1 MIRCMKGNR
10 LATLALA
17 MMSIPALL
25 AKESLATPSSGS
37 APAATLSFSQ
47 RPDLAVGGAEYSARN
62 PPLTMHMCI
71 AHCFSLRWENGHYI
85 RKDPYN
91 TSIYT
96 IDSFTRE
103 SVVLHRTDTGSFPLT
118 AILRGHLS
126 EAGDSITDGKITW
139 TSGNHGE
146 GVFRAAWGDA
156 LGSVPGSDEEAR
168 SSSRANAAS
177 ATLSTP
183 KSREPLVP
191 SMSEPTSA
199 IKSRR
204 INLNGDWEGYF
215 TSPMFAKTI
224 RITQSGANITAESL
238 NADLSPTGRPFFR
251 GSYDPPAN
259 AGRVELAEY
268 SGSGVPPNWAPNT
281 LTVGDPDH
289 FRIGNS
295 PPFQRII
302 TLSSSGDV
310 PCEAGN
316 PLNVQ
321 PHYELQRGKIA
332 HTKKDFKSA
341 VCWFYLAA
349 TAGESEAQ
357 GLLGAYFREGFHVE
371 KNPSLAFYWTER
383 SAEAG
388 NASGAI
394 TLAALYEEGVGTP
407 VNSSKAQFWRERS
420 KLLQAQDN
428 KEALAEQHAQ
438 TLQDQQLEAL
448 TRLAIVGAIV
458 ATDPGL
464 PVPCKILTRRDS
476 TPSQIDNAKAEIAN
490 HNLKCN

>member
-1 MIRCMKGNR
+1 
-10 LATLALA
+10 
-17 MMSIPALL
+17 
-25 AKESLATPSSGS
+25 
-37 APAATLSFSQ
+37 
-47 RPDLAVGGAEYSARN
+47 
-62 PPLTMHMCI
+62 
-71 AHCFSLRWENGHYI
+71 
-85 RKDPYN
+85 
-91 TSIYT
+91 
-96 IDSFTRE
+96 
-103 SVVLHRTDTGSFPLT
+103 
-118 AILRGHLS
+118 
-126 EAGDSITDGKITW
+126 
-139 TSGNHGE
+139 
-146 GVFRAAWGDA
+146 
-156 LGSVPGSDEEAR
+156 
-168 SSSRANAAS
+168 
-177 ATLSTP
+177 
-183 KSREPLVP
+183 
-191 SMSEPTSA
+191 
-199 IKSRR
+199 
-204 INLNGDWEGYF
+204 
-215 TSPMFAKTI
+215 
-224 RITQSGANITAESL
+224 
-238 NADLSPTGRPFFR
+238 
-251 GSYDPPAN
+251 
-259 AGRVELAEY
+259 
-268 SGSGVPPNWAPNT
+268 
-281 LTVGDPDH
+281 
-289 FRIGNS
+289 
-295 PPFQRII
+295 
-302 TLSSSGDV
+302 
-310 PCEAGN
+310 
-316 PLNVQ
+316 VQ

-464 PVPCKILTRRDS
+464 PVPCKILARRDS